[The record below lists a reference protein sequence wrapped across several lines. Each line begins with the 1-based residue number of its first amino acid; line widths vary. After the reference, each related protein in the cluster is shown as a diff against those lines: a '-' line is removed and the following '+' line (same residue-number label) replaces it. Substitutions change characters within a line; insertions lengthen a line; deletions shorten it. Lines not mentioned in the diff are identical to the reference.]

1 MPKPAYPN
9 PDWRVTALVTF
20 SLAALLLLLRTWQL
34 AFLAGFVGGM
44 LTSRASRAFLL
55 GALSVA
61 FAWAGWLI
69 ALYDVYPA
77 FALSELVVQVL
88 GLGAAFWWLLP
99 FLTLL
104 LGFLTGGL
112 GALTGHFGARLFLW
126 AEPVPVASPKA

>member
-1 MPKPAYPN
+1 
-9 PDWRVTALVTF
+9 VTVLRGRGPRLDRSLGLRFLV
-20 SLAALLLLLRTWQL
+20 AVLLSVLV
-34 AFLAGFVGGM
+34 F
-44 LTSRASRAFLL
+44 

-61 FAWAGWLI
+61 FAGAGWLI
-69 ALYDVYPA
+69 
-77 FALSELVVQVL
+77 ALSELVVQVL

>member
-1 MPKPAYPN
+1 MTVLRGRGPRL
-9 PDWRVTALVTF
+9 DRSLGLRFLV
-20 SLAALLLLLRTWQL
+20 AVLLSVL
-34 AFLAGFVGGM
+34 V
-44 LTSRASRAFLL
+44 L

-61 FAWAGWLI
+61 FAGAGWLI

-77 FALSELVVQVL
+77 LALSELVVQVL
-88 GLGAAFWWLLP
+88 ELGAAFWWLLP